1 MLMKFFLEK
10 VCPGLD
16 SHMQGH
22 RPQPVNLHYN
32 PKAQYGKDGLQTC
45 VKVRSCKPSETISL
59 QVTLKIW
66 KPGIKRN
73 YRHPKTS
80 AHCRILLEVRYLSS
94 QLYGTRPTDAVHHLL
109 CGASSICAKRQRSPF
124 QHPESLL
131 YHLHTRLRVRP

>member
-1 MLMKFFLEK
+1 MKFFLEK

-59 QVTLKIW
+59 LVTLKYGSRVL
-66 KPGIKRN
+66 KE
-73 YRHPKTS
+73 TTD
-80 AHCRILLEVRYLSS
+80 IL
-94 QLYGTRPTDAVHHLL
+94 
-109 CGASSICAKRQRSPF
+109 K
-124 QHPESLL
+124 
-131 YHLHTRLRVRP
+131 HLHIVAYY